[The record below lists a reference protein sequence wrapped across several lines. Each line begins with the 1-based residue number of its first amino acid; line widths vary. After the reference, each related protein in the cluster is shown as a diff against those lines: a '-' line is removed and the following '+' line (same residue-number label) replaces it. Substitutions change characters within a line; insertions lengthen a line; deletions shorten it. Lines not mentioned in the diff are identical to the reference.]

1 MTTKTDIK
9 SKNNTS
15 RLLYIDNLRILLTI
29 LVILLHLSIG
39 YGAPGD
45 WYYNEEGQIGTVS
58 SIVMTL
64 FVALNQA
71 FFMGFFFM
79 LSSYFSPNSLDRK
92 GSRLFL
98 TDRIKRLGIPM
109 FFYALI
115 LNPLLEYALEIFN
128 GFEGS
133 FWQALQEGYFRSIG
147 LGPTWFVE
155 ALLLF
160 AILHVLFHCIKPSMP
175 GRTEGRAPDNW
186 AMVPFAIGLGLI
198 TFVVRIWLPVGWWL
212 EPLHFQLAHF
222 PQYIALYII
231 GILAYQNNWFGKLTD
246 RQGRTWLW
254 ITAGLIILFPV
265 IFVAGGAL
273 QGNLDPFIGG
283 WHWQSLAYSMWEE
296 LMCVAVVITL
306 LVWYRN
312 RFNNQGKLGK
322 AMSSAAYGTYIVHAP
337 IITLLALT
345 LSGIK
350 MDLTLKF
357 VLVAPVAVAFSFLV
371 GYLVKKLPV
380 ARAIL

>member
-1 MTTKTDIK
+1 MTTQNFTPPK
-9 SKNNTS
+9 SNGH

-64 FVALNQA
+64 FVALNQS

-79 LSSYFSPNSLDRK
+79 LSSYFSPGSLDRK
-92 GSRLFL
+92 GAKLFL
-98 TDRIKRLGIPM
+98 MDRLKRLGIPIL
-109 FFYALI
+109 FYALV
-115 LNPLLEYALEIFN
+115 LNPLLEYALAIFY
-128 GFEGS
+128 GYEGS
-133 FWQALQEGYFRSIG
+133 FWQALREGYFDSIAV
-147 LGPTWFVE
+147 GPMWFIE

-160 AILHVLFHCIKPSMP
+160 AILYVLWRRIKASTPRHAEH
-175 GRTEGRAPDNW
+175 GAPRNG
-186 AMVPFAIGLGLI
+186 AIALFALVLGLI

-212 EPLHFQLAHF
+212 EPFHFQLAHF
-222 PQYIALYII
+222 PQYIALYIL
-231 GILAYQNNWFGKLTD
+231 GIIAYQRNWFGELSD

-254 ITAGLIILFPV
+254 VTIALIV
-265 IFVAGGAL
+265 IFPIIFIAGGAL

-283 WHWQSLAYSMWEE
+283 WHWQSLAYSIWEQVIC
-296 LMCVAVVITL
+296 LAIVVTL

-312 RFNNQGKLGK
+312 RYNNQGKLGRL
-322 AMSSAAYGTYIVHAP
+322 MSGAAYGTYIVHAP
-337 IITLLALT
+337 VITLLALA

-357 VLVAPVAVAFSFLV
+357 VVVAPVAVAVSFLA

-380 ARAIL
+380 AQDIL

>member
-1 MTTKTDIK
+1 MNTKTK
-9 SKNNTS
+9 TTSNNDKP

-45 WYYNEEGQIGTVS
+45 WYYNEDGQIGTVS

-79 LSSYFSPNSLDRK
+79 LSSYFSPGSLERK
-92 GSRLFL
+92 GAKLFL
-98 TDRIKRLGIPM
+98 MDRLKRLGIPM
-109 FFYALI
+109 LFYAFV
-115 LNPLLEYALEIFN
+115 LNPLLEYALAVFY
-128 GFEGS
+128 GFDGS
-133 FWQALQEGYFRSIG
+133 FWQALSEGYLRSISV
-147 LGPTWFVE
+147 GPTWFVE

-160 AILHVLFHCIKPSMP
+160 AILHVLWHSVNPSMP
-175 GRTEGRAPDNW
+175 ARAESKAPGNGAIMLF
-186 AMVPFAIGLGLI
+186 AMGLGLI

-222 PQYIALYII
+222 PQYIALYIM
-231 GILAYQNNWFGKLTD
+231 GIVAYQRNWFGELTNV
-246 RQGRTWLW
+246 QGRTWLW
-254 ITAGLIILFPV
+254 VTVGLIILFPV

-283 WHWQSLAYSMWEE
+283 LHWQSLAYSIWEE
-296 LMCVAVVITL
+296 VMCMAVVVTL

-312 RFNNQGKLGK
+312 RFNDQGKIGR
-322 AMSSAAYGTYIVHAP
+322 AMSSAAYATYIVHAP
-337 IITLLALT
+337 IITLLALA

-350 MDLTLKF
+350 LDLTLKF
-357 VLVAPVAVAFSFLV
+357 VLVAPAAVAVSFLA

-380 ARAIL
+380 ARDIL